1 MTVASPRL
9 LPSTKL
15 KGDMIHRSLRDGLDF
30 KKCVIVA
37 GIPALF
43 AAQPASVFPRGGLQK
58 RRLFQTRG
66 RTTERRLVYF
76 MHFQLNSWSGEVHT
90 TCESES

>member
-37 GIPALF
+37 GIPVLF
-43 AAQPASVFPRGGLQK
+43 AAQPASVFPRGWLQK
-58 RRLFQTRG
+58 RRLFQTTARAL
-66 RTTERRLVYF
+66 ERRLYF
-76 MHFQLNSWSGEVHT
+76 LWLREQFEL
-90 TCESES
+90 C

>member
-15 KGDMIHRSLRDGLDF
+15 KGDMIHRSLRDRLDF

-58 RRLFQTRG
+58 RRLFD
-66 RTTERRLVYF
+66 YF
-76 MHFQLNSWSGEVHT
+76 RPPHVRWNGGCSFHGHETSLNCAEECT
-90 TCESES
+90 